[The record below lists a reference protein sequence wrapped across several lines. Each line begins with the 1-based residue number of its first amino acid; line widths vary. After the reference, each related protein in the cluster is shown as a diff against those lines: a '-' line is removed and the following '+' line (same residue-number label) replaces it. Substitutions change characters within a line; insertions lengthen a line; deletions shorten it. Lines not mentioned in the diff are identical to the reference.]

1 MAISFGKRMKEIR
14 EQNKWS
20 LDDMAHKLDTT
31 KQVLS
36 KYEREERT
44 PKITVAAKF
53 ANILGIPLEQL
64 IGLEEA
70 EPIKDET
77 PKSAEAKTIAKV
89 IDKLTPTQRKQAL
102 NVIMAMFPQHHEL
115 FEDEK

>member
-20 LDDMAHKLDTT
+20 LEDMAQKLDTT

-64 IGLEEA
+64 IGLEET
-70 EPIKDET
+70 EPVKDET
-77 PKSAEAKTIAKV
+77 PKSREAQIIAKL
-89 IDKLTPTQRKQAL
+89 IDRLTPAQRKQAL
-102 NVIMAMFPQHHEL
+102 NVIKAMFPQHQEL
-115 FEDEK
+115 FEEEK